1 MPWNSAANRK
11 ITIDRVAR
19 CVACNAWVDSFATPE
34 WRELTK
40 KLTRFLRSRVLIAEL
55 IRVLRRKGG
64 SKHFLKTS
72 EFNTHEAT
80 CFLKSNGLDFVMAV
94 FFNARCF

>member
-11 ITIDRVAR
+11 ITIGRVAR

-55 IRVLRRKGG
+55 MRVLRRKGG

-80 CFLKSNGLDFVMAV
+80 RFLKSNGLDFVMAV

>member
-1 MPWNSAANRK
+1 MNRD

-19 CVACNAWVDSFATPE
+19 CVASNAWVDLFANRE
-34 WRELTK
+34 WCDLCK
-40 KLTRFLRSRVLIAEL
+40 KTTRYSVPMKLIAEL
-55 IRVLRRKGG
+55 MRVLRRRGPTRE

-80 CFLKSNGLDFVMAV
+80 RFLKSNGLDFVMAV
-94 FFNARCF
+94 FFKVRY